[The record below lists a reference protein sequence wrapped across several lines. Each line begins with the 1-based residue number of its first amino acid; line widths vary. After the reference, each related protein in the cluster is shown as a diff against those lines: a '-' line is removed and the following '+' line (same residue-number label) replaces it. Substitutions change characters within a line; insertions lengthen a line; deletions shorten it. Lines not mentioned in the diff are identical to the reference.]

1 MNAKLKH
8 RTDLTVQC
16 FSYVAGKLAQSS
28 DPRRLTSL
36 YEQIL
41 AEAEKHRS
49 ALRLMQRDVADLIY
63 EGLRTGTL
71 GDVRAQRIRDTA
83 AKTVELA
90 QDAITRIAFQYAP
103 QKMAA

>member
-16 FSYVAGKLAQSS
+16 FSYVAGKAAQSS
-28 DPRRLTSL
+28 DPRMLTSL
-36 YEQIL
+36 YEEIL

-49 ALRLMQRDVADLIY
+49 ALRLMQRDVADLTN
-63 EGLRTGTL
+63 EGLRTGAL
-71 GDVRAQRIRDTA
+71 SYVRAQRIRDTA
-83 AKTVELA
+83 AKTIALA

-103 QKMAA
+103 QRMAA